1 MSRVYSA
8 VYILM
13 FTQLLTYVIC
23 TVQCTFNVHTRRW
36 VILMMCSIVEFSAGW
51 NRLGFFPFLFHG
63 HISHAEHLHLYFF
76 SIQSL
81 LFIYLFIFCCCCCW
95 NRKSV
100 YRHCAHTGSCCTET
114 ALLQR
119 LSIKSESKDA
129 PSSHVDAGC
138 KTVRSFLELPS
149 FRILLLGFQCFIAE
163 HFLPGPESFLN
174 RRPSA
179 LICMKRKRER
189 ADQLGWIWLESLSF
203 QHRSGCLSSDN

>member
-1 MSRVYSA
+1 
-8 VYILM
+8 M
-13 FTQLLTYVIC
+13 FTRGGELYSWCAPLSNSQLDGTD
-23 TVQCTFNVHTRRW
+23 W
-36 VILMMCSIVEFSAGW
+36 VFFLSFFTAILVMQSIYISI
-51 NRLGFFPFLFHG
+51 FFQFL
-63 HISHAEHLHLYFF
+63 
-76 SIQSL
+76 SL

-129 PSSHVDAGC
+129 PSSHVDAGY

-149 FRILLLGFQCFIAE
+149 FRILLLGFQAE